1 MQKIVYKLL
10 TCIILMNILFQFN
23 YSSIIYAVT
32 SATTVTQSTTSGTT
46 ASTTEETIDPDQDV
60 TNADDDNLGADIND
74 DSGTLLGPL
83 VEIVRAIGDAIMSI
97 LTKCMLGTSFESM
110 MVSWDEVDNSKLS
123 EANTSKTYTE
133 SEINEFKNAFDN
145 LPDLKYPNFKY
156 TPEEIFKGEIDVFGI
171 DFIGGNTVKN
181 GEVKQNE
188 STGWNSLRKMVS
200 IWYQVLRYIAVIGLL
215 SILIYLG
222 IKIILSSSAGKKAEY
237 KSALINWIIAMFL
250 IFIMHY
256 IMAFIIVLIQK
267 FTTLLGKSIGNIKVT
282 FGDKT
287 FITNFMGL
295 ARFQAQENSLTNQL
309 GYVIIYIAFI
319 TLTFKFTFIYFKRML
334 KMAILTLVAPLVAM
348 MYPLDKK
355 GGGKARGFDFWLK
368 EYIYTALLQPVHL
381 LLYNLLIGTAVQI
394 SVKNP
399 IYAIIAL
406 FFMANAE
413 KMFKKIF
420 GFGRAGKGMENGLEK
435 TIGAAAMTSAV
446 MNGAKRMFAPPPAPK
461 IKETSKNGSDDKN
474 NLNTDT
480 DDDDQWDDYDDEE
493 EVAPE
498 SLLLDK
504 GILKTRENLADEE
517 FKKEREQTKS
527 FEEAFNKLKQDGL
540 IEGKGHNSPYN
551 RVTEGRFKIL
561 RAAKKAN
568 NKEEMRKYE
577 EEMELRNK
585 AKGQVP
591 QQIVTNQN
599 TNENMNNTD
608 ENNTETNPEN
618 EEKQTKKNEYKDRGT
633 LDRFRRG
640 TISGVK
646 ALGKK
651 AIKPVW
657 NFDKTAGENVQ
668 ELLTDKVLKGAVQAT
683 VGVTTAAV
691 QAGVSLTDG
700 KYTAKEAIGSLA
712 GGIALGGKV
721 YKSGKKFA
729 KGVAREVNYG
739 SSDDERKNRI
749 AKDWSERDDVQDEFK
764 NTYGA
769 KSDEM
774 IRRAKHIVVKSAI
787 QDVNEQKKIFRY
799 SNYLRKHNSSYSIE
813 EADKK
818 ALEVYKYKN
827 SLESRNQLDRVIN
840 DKSAREEIAERAVQN
855 NRSSKSSDLVRKNCL
870 DMIESA
876 VEFNNVQENSELD
889 IFGGE

>member
-110 MVSWDEVDNSKLS
+110 MVSWDEVDNSKLL

-133 SEINEFKNAFDN
+133 SEINEFKNAFGN

-237 KSALINWIIAMFL
+237 KSALINWVIAMFL

-561 RAAKKAN
+561 RAAIKAN
-568 NKEEMRKYE
+568 EDPFEKNNIPLQY
-577 EEMELRNK
+577 
-585 AKGQVP
+585 
-591 QQIVTNQN
+591 
-599 TNENMNNTD
+599 NTD

>member
-110 MVSWDEVDNSKLS
+110 MVSWDEVDNSKLL

-133 SEINEFKNAFDN
+133 SEINEFKNAFGN

-446 MNGAKRMFAPPPAPK
+446 MNGAKRMFAPSPAPK

-551 RVTEGRFKIL
+551 GVTEGRFKIL
-561 RAAKKAN
+561 RAAIKAN
-568 NKEEMRKYE
+568 EDPFEKNNIPLQYNDEYSHLNSNQLLDKMRWHLE
-577 EEMELRNK
+577 R
-585 AKGQVP
+585 G
-591 QQIVTNQN
+591 
-599 TNENMNNTD
+599 
-608 ENNTETNPEN
+608 EN

-657 NFDKTAGENVQ
+657 NLDKTAGENVQ

-827 SLESRNQLDRVIN
+827 RLESRNELDRVIN
-840 DKSAREEIAERAVQN
+840 DKSAREEIADRAVQN